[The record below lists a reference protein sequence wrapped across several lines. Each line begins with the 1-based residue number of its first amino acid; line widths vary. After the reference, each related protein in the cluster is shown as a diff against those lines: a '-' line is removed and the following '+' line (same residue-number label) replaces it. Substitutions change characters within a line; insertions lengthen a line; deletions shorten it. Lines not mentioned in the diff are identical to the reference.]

1 MRARLVGLLMGLN
14 KMAIRALLSR
24 RRGSRESIRS

>member
-1 MRARLVGLLMGLN
+1 MRAHLVGPLMGLN
-14 KMAIRALLSR
+14 KMEIQALLSR